1 MYNEEMIMDV
11 EDFDEDIK
19 LRKQLI
25 EEAKQAAASDDR
37 NLVHKEINR
46 LKRQWKRIPFRD
58 SAYENEL
65 SEEFDAAMDGLYS
78 IRNEGYQGNEERK
91 RELIAKAREYAKSD
105 QIREAGE
112 QMNELMNEWKTIGSS
127 GKETDDALWEEFRT
141 ERQKFFDRRR
151 QYWDDRKVQFANAK
165 EIKQEL
171 IAKAKTYED
180 SQDWQK
186 TSEALRGLMEEW
198 KAAGSA
204 GKEYEDKLWNEFNE
218 SRQAF
223 YDRRNQYYEELHEI
237 QKQRL
242 QQKRELIAQ
251 AKAILDEQ
259 LFQKEHTAKMK
270 ELGVEWKN
278 IGPCGK
284 GKDDEVWAEFRSVMD
299 QYFGSLKAMNEQKH
313 AQWRQRMSE
322 IRNRKQELIQ
332 DQKRQIKRMEDEIIG
347 LLGER
352 AIADMEDRIEDKKDF
367 IAELENEVAELEQRL
382 NDDQRKEEA

>member
-25 EEAKQAAASDDR
+25 EEAKQVAASDDR

-78 IRNEGYQGNEERK
+78 IRNEGYQDNEERK

-186 TSEALRGLMEEW
+186 TSEALRGLMEE
-198 KAAGSA
+198 
-204 GKEYEDKLWNEFNE
+204 
-218 SRQAF
+218 
-223 YDRRNQYYEELHEI
+223 
-237 QKQRL
+237 
-242 QQKRELIAQ
+242 
-251 AKAILDEQ
+251 
-259 LFQKEHTAKMK
+259 
-270 ELGVEWKN
+270 
-278 IGPCGK
+278 
-284 GKDDEVWAEFRSVMD
+284 
-299 QYFGSLKAMNEQKH
+299 
-313 AQWRQRMSE
+313 
-322 IRNRKQELIQ
+322 
-332 DQKRQIKRMEDEIIG
+332 
-347 LLGER
+347 
-352 AIADMEDRIEDKKDF
+352 
-367 IAELENEVAELEQRL
+367 
-382 NDDQRKEEA
+382 